1 MGGFNLMASS
11 SKFPGVRKK
20 APGKFIIDYKDHN
33 NKRRQITYLGIET
46 DAVRAR
52 KALLVKRD
60 RIIAGLEAPPEAIK
74 VPPTLQIL
82 WGEFEQD
89 RKLEVAG
96 GSMRQ
101 NSLDRYKWVKK
112 ALKKYS
118 KKLLKTSVD
127 QIKSSDLKKF
137 KAFRL
142 ISGVTKEGVNTD
154 LRHIRAVFN
163 FAVKQG
169 HIQKSPMIDVRR
181 IKVTKKDVRFLN
193 SAELTTLNKTLES
206 LDLTDEFQRDA
217 YDLTIFYLYTGPRG
231 KEGLLPNFTWD
242 CVEQGSIC
250 FPKTKNYQ
258 ARTISI
264 IKPVADVLESRK
276 KLPDGPFNF
285 TYNQLYKRIKYVIKA
300 AGIENAG
307 PHTLRKTAGAFYY
320 MATRDI
326 YATKEWMGHSD
337 ISITIKHYSG
347 LMQSMKR
354 EYDLAFE
361 NLLTAQL
368 MGQL

>member
-1 MGGFNLMASS
+1 MKKSAIK
-11 SKFPGVRKK
+11 KFPGVRKK

-46 DAVRAR
+46 DAVRTR

-60 RIIAGLEAPPEAIK
+60 RIIAGLEVPPEAIK
-74 VPPTLQIL
+74 VPPTLQIV
-82 WGEFEQD
+82 WEEFEQD
-89 RKLEVAG
+89 RMLEVAG

-112 ALKKYS
+112 ALNKYS
-118 KKLLKTSVD
+118 KKVMKTSVD

-142 ISGVTKEGVNTD
+142 KSGVTKEGVNTD

-169 HIQKSPMIDVRR
+169 HIKKSPMVDVRR
-181 IKVTKKDVRFLN
+181 IKVKKKDVRFLN
-193 SAELTTLNKTLES
+193 SGELSTLKKALGS
-206 LDLTDEFQRDA
+206 LDLTDEFQREA
-217 YDLTIFYLYTGPRG
+217 HDLTLFYLYTGPRG

-242 CVEQGSIC
+242 CIEQGSIC
-250 FPKTKNYQ
+250 FPETKNYQ

-264 IKPVADVLESRK
+264 INPVAVVLESRRG
-276 KLPDGPFNF
+276 LPDGPFNL
-285 TYNQLYKRIKYVIKA
+285 TYNQLYKRIKYVLNKA
-300 AGIENAG
+300 KIENAS
-307 PHTLRKTAGAFYY
+307 PHTLRKTSGAFYY

-326 YATKEWMGHSD
+326 YATKEWMGHSN
-337 ISITIKHYSG
+337 ISVTIDHYSG

-354 EYDLAFE
+354 EDDLAFE
-361 NLLTAQL
+361 KLLTEKL
-368 MGQL
+368 NE